1 MNQDLE
7 PKRAGTHLEPASIK
21 RTHLSRLPIGDTD
34 IASVIHSGYY
44 ADKTKLVGKLLLEGK
59 TSFLVRPRRFG
70 KSLFVNT
77 IAAIA
82 EGANKELFKDCFISN
97 GEFEDENGDI
107 IKYDWKKYP
116 VIRLDFSG
124 LNNTSSDKLEGDLIE
139 LLEDIALQYKVKIT
153 GKSLQT
159 RFRRLI
165 NTLITLKKGY
175 EPKIVLL
182 IDEYDS
188 PVINLNWDSQNYKD
202 CMKVLSDFFATV
214 KSCANNCQLIFV
226 TGVYKFVLSG
236 LGSGANILHDGDI
249 SLDEDVSDIVGY
261 REEDI
266 RALFKNNFDNICDR
280 RTEITGI
287 DQSTETVVKNLKKY
301 YNGYRFSNSNKGPN
315 VFNPTSILHFFKS
328 GELLGYWKDTADTRL
343 LVKQMQDNIERFS

>member
-1 MNQDLE
+1 
-7 PKRAGTHLEPASIK
+7 
-21 RTHLSRLPIGDTD
+21 
-34 IASVIHSGYY
+34 
-44 ADKTKLVGKLLLEGK
+44 
-59 TSFLVRPRRFG
+59 
-70 KSLFVNT
+70 
-77 IAAIA
+77 
-82 EGANKELFKDCFISN
+82 FISN

-116 VIRLDFSG
+116 VIRLDFSK
-124 LNNTSSDKLEGDLIE
+124 LNNKTSERLEKDIKKAMYRTAKFYGIDSNIEKPDNNDSIQSYYIDLVEE
-139 LLEDIALQYKVKIT
+139 LK
-153 GKSLQT
+153 
-159 RFRRLI
+159 
-165 NTLITLKKGY
+165 TLKKGY
-175 EPKIVLL
+175 ESKIVLL

-188 PVINLNWDSQNYKD
+188 PVINLDWNSQNYKD

-214 KSCANNCQLIFV
+214 KSCANDCQLIFV

-249 SLDEDVSDIVGY
+249 SLDENVSDIVGY

-266 RALFKNNFDNICDR
+266 RALFKYNFDKICDR
-280 RTEITGI
+280 RKEITGI
-287 DQSTETVVKNLKKY
+287 DQSTETVVKDLKEY
-301 YNGYRFSNSNKGPN
+301 YNGYRFSNSNKEPD